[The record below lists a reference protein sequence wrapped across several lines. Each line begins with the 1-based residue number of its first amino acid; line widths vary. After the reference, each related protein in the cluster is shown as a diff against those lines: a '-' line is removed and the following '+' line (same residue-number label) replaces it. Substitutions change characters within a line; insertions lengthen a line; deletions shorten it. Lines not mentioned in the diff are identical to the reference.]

1 MTVMPVRPQFRG
13 GSIASAAS
21 PVTTTAAIAG
31 AARAAAVAAAYGTSG
46 PAAVDAR
53 IGNPGVFRGFD
64 DIKGNDDP
72 AGDKG
77 REDGHAQQSVRSDG
91 VHDSLSF

>member
-13 GSIASAAS
+13 GSIAS

-31 AARAAAVAAAYGTSG
+31 ARAAAVAAAYGTSG

-64 DIKGNDDP
+64 AIKGNDDP

-77 REDGHAQQSVRSDG
+77 REDSHAQQSVRSDG

>member
-1 MTVMPVRPQFRG
+1 MTAMPVRPQFRG

-21 PVTTTAAIAG
+21 PVTTTIAG
-31 AARAAAVAAAYGTSG
+31 AARAAAIAAARRASG
-46 PAAVDAR
+46 PAAVAAR
-53 IGNPGVFRGFD
+53 IGHPGVFRGFD